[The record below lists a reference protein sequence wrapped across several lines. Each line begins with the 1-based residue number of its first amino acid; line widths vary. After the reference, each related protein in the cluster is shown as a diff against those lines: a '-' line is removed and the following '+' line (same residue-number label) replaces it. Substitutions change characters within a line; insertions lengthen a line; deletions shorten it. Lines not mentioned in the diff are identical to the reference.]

1 MRPQAV
7 LPLCLVVASHFHPE
21 PDFRS
26 FYHSRL
32 AISQKI
38 DIPSIIKLKN
48 ERWWGLLMNSLGG
61 KVAVVSGASKGMG
74 RHFVAAMV
82 NAGMRVACLA
92 RPSSELTSLAAEHGE
107 AVLVLPCDVTSPDA
121 VNAAVSETVAHFGRL
136 DIVIANAAIF
146 HPFAFEAGDDTIIR
160 NHIDV
165 NILGVAWLV
174 RAAIPHLRETKGQII
189 AISSESV
196 RMPFP
201 MLALYAATKASVETL
216 CNGLREELRSD
227 DIRVTILRSGSVRG
241 GSGGNSW
248 SDETKAAFFKKIVE
262 TGHASMSGDAAMPE
276 SMAKALLA
284 TIGLPP
290 DISVDLIE
298 VRAARVGVPEG
309 AQATMS
315 EAG

>member
-1 MRPQAV
+1 
-7 LPLCLVVASHFHPE
+7 
-21 PDFRS
+21 
-26 FYHSRL
+26 
-32 AISQKI
+32 
-38 DIPSIIKLKN
+38 
-48 ERWWGLLMNSLGG
+48 MNSLGG

-92 RPSSELTSLAAEHGE
+92 RPSGELTSLAAEHGE

-146 HPFAFEAGDDTIIR
+146 HPFAFAEGDDAIIR

-201 MLALYAATKASVETL
+201 MLALYAATKASVEML

-298 VRAARVGVPEG
+298 VRAARAGVPEG

-315 EAG
+315 ESG